1 MLTLALRRAR
11 VQSGMLAAV
20 VGLIAV
26 AACLVGV
33 CTLLLSVTQ
42 QRGFHAEVERAQP
55 ADVDVTAYLVDLP
68 GSELQDARARAQ
80 RIVADVLAP
89 MHPTLTSSAFGPMRR
104 LSGNRLA
111 YLATDD
117 QFTKRAVL
125 TSGRWPSP
133 ASGAR
138 PEAVVPAV
146 AAQLLGLH
154 LGDTVTL
161 GQELDGTGAGR
172 PVHVVI
178 VGTYQPRPGPSWDT
192 DPLSAQ
198 GYTPAWVH
206 GMTSPPAYGPFVVSD
221 AAFRAS
227 GSFVGGLRVTAHPT
241 LALAQPA
248 TLTDAAQGLGRA
260 SALLTSGVGDRVQ
273 ITRVAS
279 QLPQTLE
286 RLHAQQATT
295 RSTVLV
301 VVLLGAAL
309 SVATALLAGWL
320 VASRRDDER
329 VLLVALGLSRRQQL
343 GLALLEAA
351 LIATSAAVLALPAA
365 AITHA
370 LLTHL
375 PGPRAAGLAQA
386 PTVTP
391 ALIGSV
397 VASSLLLALALAFT
411 ALDTGTAT
419 DRGARHRTA
428 VRGSID
434 VLLLMVAAACWWQLR
449 SQPAAAG
456 EGDVILTAAPVLFLT
471 AVTMLAV
478 RLVPAA
484 LGAAARV
491 GTRSRSL
498 ILPLAA
504 QQAAR
509 RPHTGTAMVAIAAA
523 VAAGS
528 FALGLHTTW
537 ERSQDDQAALRAGTD
552 LTLVP
557 AATAGQHA
565 TAAVEAAAARGSL
578 GSTVSPAISR
588 SLTLGSLVG
597 AGGVAPVVVAVDTA
611 HAATLLRGRLNAGTT
626 WARVG
631 ARLRPSSV
639 VRGIALPPDG
649 AGIEIEGTAP
659 ARVALQVSTTAVLQ
673 DSAGIRRSISA
684 DPVPLDGRAHRAR
697 WLGTIGEGQRLVGVR
712 LGLTGPGA
720 PVTATI
726 AVSLR
731 IPGTGTRSVGQPW
744 HVAPAPVEDSGL
756 LSGTDVAVTSAGP
769 DTVVLTTATANLA
782 YFDYSS
788 NTVLATALPSAP
800 DVPVAVSHDLVQA
813 VGARVGSQLT
823 GIMNGT
829 AITLRVAAIVP
840 DIPSAPGQAALLA
853 DNDLL
858 TRALVNA
865 GDLDPG
871 YDAWWIADPSPAGVL
886 AANRLRVGEVTTR
899 SDVTAQ
905 LAAGPLRVALPIA
918 LVTLVVIAVLMLLLG
933 VGLLLASDRQRRS
946 VEVFRLRALGLDSRH
961 ARRVLLAENTAFLLP
976 LLVIGAV
983 VGGVTSAA
991 LGPRLIRSEVGG
1003 TPVPAAVAAWPWGAE
1018 LLLIGGS
1025 VVGALA
1031 VATALTAAHVRRSGP
1046 GQQRTGELG

>member
-33 CTLLLSVTQ
+33 CTLLLTATQ

-55 ADVDVTAYLVDLP
+55 ADVDVTAYLVELP
-68 GSELQDARARAQ
+68 GSELEDARTRAQ
-80 RIVADVLAP
+80 RVVADVLAP
-89 MHPTLTSSAFGPMRR
+89 MRPTVTSSAFGPMRR
-104 LSGNRLA
+104 LNGNRLA

-117 QFTKRAVL
+117 EFTKRAVL
-125 TSGRWPSP
+125 TSGRWPTP
-133 ASGAR
+133 TSGAR

-161 GQELDGTGAGR
+161 GQELDVTGVGR
-172 PVHVVI
+172 PVLVVI
-178 VGTYQPRPGPSWDT
+178 VGTFQPRPGPSWDT
-192 DPLSAQ
+192 DPLSGQ
-198 GYTPAWVH
+198 GYTPAWSH
-206 GMTSPPAYGPFVVSD
+206 GTTSPPAYGPFVVSD

-248 TLTDAAQGLGRA
+248 TLMDAAQGLGRA

-286 RLHAQQATT
+286 RIHAQQATT

-309 SVATALLAGWL
+309 SVAAALLAGWL

-329 VLLVALGLSRRQQL
+329 ALLVALGLSRHQQL
-343 GLALLEAA
+343 ALALMEAVLLA
-351 LIATSAAVLALPAA
+351 AAAAVLAVPAA

-370 LLTHL
+370 SLTHL
-375 PGPRAAGLAQA
+375 PGPRAAGLAQP
-386 PTVTP
+386 PTMTP
-391 ALIGSV
+391 ALIESV
-397 VASSLLLALALAFT
+397 VASSLLLALALALT

-419 DRGARHRTA
+419 DRGARHRA
-428 VRGSID
+428 GVRGSID
-434 VLLLMVAAACWWQLR
+434 LLLLIVTVVCWWQLR
-449 SQPAAAG
+449 SQPAAGG
-456 EGDVILTAAPVLFLT
+456 EGDVILTAAPVLFLA

-537 ERSQDDQAALRAGTD
+537 ERSQDDQAALLAGTD

-557 AATAGQHA
+557 AATAGQQA
-565 TAAVEAAAARGSL
+565 TAAVETAAARGSL
-578 GSTVSPAISR
+578 GSTVSPAITR
-588 SLTLGSLVG
+588 PLTLGSLVG
-597 AGGVAPVVVAVDTA
+597 PAGVAPVIVAVDTA
-611 HAATLLRGRLNAGTT
+611 HAATLLRGRLDDGAT
-626 WARVG
+626 WATVG
-631 ARLRPSSV
+631 ARLTPSSV
-639 VRGIALPPDG
+639 VHGVALPVDG
-649 AGIEIEGTAP
+649 AGIDIEATAP
-659 ARVALQVSTTAVLQ
+659 ARAGLQVSTTAVLQ
-673 DSAGIRRSISA
+673 DAAGIRSSVSA
-684 DPVPLDGRAHRAR
+684 DSIPMDGRTHRAT
-697 WLGTIGEGQRLVGVR
+697 WLGTIGAGQRLVGVR

-720 PVTATI
+720 PTSAKV

-731 IPGTGTRSVGQPW
+731 IPGTATSAARHPW
-744 HVAPAPVEDSGL
+744 RVAPAPVDDGGL
-756 LSGTDVAVTSAGP
+756 LSGTDVAVTSVGT
-769 DTVVLTTATANLA
+769 DTVVRTTATANLT
-782 YFDYSS
+782 YFGYSS
-788 NTVLATALPSAP
+788 NTLLVTAIPSAP
-800 DVPVAVSHDLVQA
+800 DVPVAVSQDLVHA
-813 VGARVGSQLT
+813 VGARLGSRLA

-853 DNDLL
+853 DSDLL

-871 YDAWWIADPSPAGVL
+871 YDAWWIADPSPASVL
-886 AANRLRVGEVTTR
+886 AANQLGVGEVTTR
-899 SDVTAQ
+899 SDVAAR
-905 LAAGPLRVALPIA
+905 LATGPLRVALPIA
-918 LVTLVVIAVLMLLLG
+918 LVALVVVAVLMLLLG

-946 VEVFRLRALGLDSRH
+946 VEVFRLRALGMGSRD
-961 ARRVLLAENTAFLLP
+961 ARRLLLAENTAFLLP

-1025 VVGALA
+1025 IVGALA
-1031 VATALTAAHVRRSGP
+1031 VATALTATYVRRSGP
-1046 GQQRTGELG
+1046 AQQRTGEAG